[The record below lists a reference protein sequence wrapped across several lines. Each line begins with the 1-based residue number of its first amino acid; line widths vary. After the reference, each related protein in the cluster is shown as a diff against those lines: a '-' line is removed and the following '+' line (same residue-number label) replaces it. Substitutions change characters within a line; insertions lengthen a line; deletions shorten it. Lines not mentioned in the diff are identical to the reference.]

1 VVQGGPFYEQV
12 VQGGSPLIDIGC
24 AKYHFTNNQ
33 YEDMTKRVLLG
44 CKAKK
49 GIDISLHTGKFYV
62 YEEKFT
68 HHMYSKEI
76 PGRFGAVVS
85 KYDPYGIF
93 APQRWRSLFT
103 DNCIAILPPVDST
116 EHQEFCTSTP
126 TNQLPSIPSP
136 LTMPFYYSSPS
147 NFGAYY
153 SVPLERT
160 STTLSACFWFGT
172 CNY

>member
-1 VVQGGPFYEQV
+1 M
-12 VQGGSPLIDIGC
+12 IDIGC
-24 AKYHFTNNQ
+24 VKYHFTNNQ